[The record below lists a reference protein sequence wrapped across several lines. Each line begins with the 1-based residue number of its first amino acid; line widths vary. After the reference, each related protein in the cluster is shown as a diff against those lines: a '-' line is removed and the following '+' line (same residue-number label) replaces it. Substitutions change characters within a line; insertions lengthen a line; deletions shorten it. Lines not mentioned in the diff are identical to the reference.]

1 MLPIHT
7 NSVIKMLLICY
18 KFFNITETHVE
29 ISPWVDWYR
38 WRICVLF
45 HHNQSTWWISFKS
58 YWINIIDPGENFG
71 FSVIRNMTSSWNH
84 DDVIVI
90 SMLTYFKSQSLWPV
104 TRKHKQNI
112 VICMWNWN
120 WFLDTWL
127 NQRSRWTTSFEGIC
141 ARTKP
146 GKLFQIWTLNTGG
159 TIDRL
164 SGSKFGIRWKSRSIL
179 IHYRIW
185 IGKFWSTFKT
195 KMAKNHSDSLSTVHR
210 NVTSGSKYKHL
221 PF

>member
-1 MLPIHT
+1 
-7 NSVIKMLLICY
+7 MLLICY

-29 ISPWVDWYR
+29 ISPWVDWNR
-38 WRICVLF
+38 WRICILF

-58 YWINIIDPGENFG
+58 YWINVIDPGENFG

-84 DDVIVI
+84 DDVSVI
-90 SMLTYFKSQSLWPV
+90 SILSYFKSQSLRPV

-127 NQRSRWTTSFEGIC
+127 NQRSRWTTSFQGIC

-164 SGSKFGIRWKSRSIL
+164 LGSKFRIRA
-179 IHYRIW
+179 
-185 IGKFWSTFKT
+185 FWSTIGFEEG
-195 KMAKNHSDSLSTVHR
+195 NSDPLSKQRWRKITLIHFQLFIEMIQVDR
-210 NVTSGSKYKHL
+210 SIIWSSGSKY
-221 PF
+221 